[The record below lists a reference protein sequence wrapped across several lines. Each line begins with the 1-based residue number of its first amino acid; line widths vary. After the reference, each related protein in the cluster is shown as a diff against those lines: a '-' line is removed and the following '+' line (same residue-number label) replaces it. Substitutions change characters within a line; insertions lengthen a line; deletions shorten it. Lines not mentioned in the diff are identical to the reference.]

1 VCVCVCV
8 CVCLCV
14 CVYVRAHQSVVF
26 AQLSET
32 VKRSQLMTPTHRKWH
47 LLSVEPPSLFNA
59 LVWTHAEIRRTRSI
73 NLRGILLLPHLCQTC
88 HSRESICF
96 ATNTHTHA
104 VLSHHGREAC
114 SQPHLPVPL
123 LSSRLTHICQ
133 SHTRWHCYHD
143 VNCAFPLSVYLL
155 GIQQHTSSR
164 THSTKPNTS
173 SVNLALSDLQSHLLS
188 PVPAL
193 HLAQVRNDN
202 RHARG

>member
-1 VCVCVCV
+1 
-8 CVCLCV
+8 
-14 CVYVRAHQSVVF
+14 
-26 AQLSET
+26 
-32 VKRSQLMTPTHRKWH
+32 
-47 LLSVEPPSLFNA
+47 
-59 LVWTHAEIRRTRSI
+59 
-73 NLRGILLLPHLCQTC
+73 LLPHLCQTC

-114 SQPHLPVPL
+114 SQPHLPVSL
-123 LSSRLTHICQ
+123 SSSRLTHICQ

-188 PVPAL
+188 HRCPHYTWPRYETTTDTPVGEVIDAL
-193 HLAQVRNDN
+193 VEIYNGILRIGRLAREVSCTSHQ
-202 RHARG
+202 HAVICPI